1 MKNNKNKL
9 PLQVLV
15 LLMSITLFATGLV
28 ACKDNTEKPEM
39 SDEERIMS
47 LMEKSFFFESAPEE
61 LYFGEAIEESFTDQ
75 DVTLKYLG
83 AFSDGEGVYLF
94 VGIIDEAGIFFSE
107 EDKPYNASINE
118 YDFFE
123 KTGYT
128 DSKIY
133 DVLDYNMKEKTA
145 TICFEYIGL
154 LEEDNISFHIYSMG
168 GDVSGTRPA
177 LVGDWEIK
185 FAITKSLAKPL
196 DADKSLTHNGY
207 DFLVKRAV
215 ISPVNFTLFA
225 AREDVPEEI
234 MEIHPKDLDIKLVYK
249 DGENIGV
256 AEDSGYVHVNQ
267 KGYMFR
273 IKHTAK
279 DYDDVIG
286 LEVNGVLFTSVE
298 SNGKGNEK

>member
-15 LLMSITLFATGLV
+15 LLLAIALFATGLV
-28 ACKDNTEKPEM
+28 ACKGNTDKPEM
-39 SDEERIMS
+39 TDEERIMS
-47 LMEKSFFFESAPEE
+47 LMEKSFFFESAPET

-83 AFSDGEGVYLF
+83 AFSDGEGIYLF
-94 VGIIDEAGIFFSE
+94 VDIIDEAGIFFSE
-107 EDKPYNASINE
+107 KDNPYYASINE

-133 DVLDYNMKEKTA
+133 DVLDYNNEDRTA

-154 LEEDNISFHIYSMG
+154 LDEDNISFHIYSMG
-168 GDVSGTRPA
+168 GDLEGSREA
-177 LVGDWEIK
+177 LIGDWEIK
-185 FAITKSLAKPL
+185 FAIPGSLVKPL

-207 DFLVKRAV
+207 NFLVKRAV

-225 AREDVPEEI
+225 ARKDVPEEI

-249 DGENIGV
+249 DGESLGV
-256 AEDSGYVHVNQ
+256 PEDSGYVHVNQ

-279 DYDDVIG
+279 NYDDVIG

-298 SNGKGNEK
+298 